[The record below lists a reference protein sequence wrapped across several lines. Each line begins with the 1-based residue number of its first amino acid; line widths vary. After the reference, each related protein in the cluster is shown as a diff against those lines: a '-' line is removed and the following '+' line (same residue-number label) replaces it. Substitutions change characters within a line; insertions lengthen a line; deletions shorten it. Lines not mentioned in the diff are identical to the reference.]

1 MIDDLKVLAVIP
13 ARGGSK
19 GIKDKN
25 IYPLCSKPLIAY
37 TIEAA
42 GESKYVD
49 RTIVSTDS
57 ERIAEVS
64 KEYGAEVPFMRP
76 ESLAADNSKTI
87 DVIMHVKD
95 WTVKEGD
102 LYDVLVLLQPT
113 QPLRT
118 AEDIDK
124 ALETFMDNDRE
135 ALVSVCEVDDNPVLI
150 RRIEDNRLHA
160 ILNTQSTVR
169 RQDMDK
175 YYKVNGC
182 IYINNMA
189 EISENTSFN
198 DNPVPFIMPSERSV
212 DIDEKKD
219 IKIAELYIEGKI

>member
-25 IYPLCSKPLIAY
+25 IYPLCSMPLIAY

-42 GESKYVD
+42 GGSKYVD

-95 WTVKEGD
+95 
-102 LYDVLVLLQPT
+102 
-113 QPLRT
+113 
-118 AEDIDK
+118 
-124 ALETFMDNDRE
+124 
-135 ALVSVCEVDDNPVLI
+135 
-150 RRIEDNRLHA
+150 
-160 ILNTQSTVR
+160 
-169 RQDMDK
+169 
-175 YYKVNGC
+175 
-182 IYINNMA
+182 
-189 EISENTSFN
+189 
-198 DNPVPFIMPSERSV
+198 
-212 DIDEKKD
+212 
-219 IKIAELYIEGKI
+219 